1 MKKSK
6 IFLLAFVIFIDLAF
20 CFLALAWTEPSLP
33 PPQGNVPAPI
43 NVSGEGQVK
52 LYEDDTH
59 KGWLGIATDGYD
71 PSYGLT
77 VGNSTNQLGIK
88 TSGDSYFE
96 GDLTIRGNLKLNNV
110 ADNIYF
116 EAKNSTSQVV
126 IGFTGPY
133 GSQSHERLHISSGS
147 AGGANWYD
155 FTVLGIEDN
164 DHAYIN
170 IRTPN
175 DKYGGIIF
183 SDPDGSYSGSINYD
197 HSTDEMSF
205 TSEKSISFLTAGNTA
220 FVIDSSG
227 NVGIGISSPTEK
239 LEVNGA
245 IKIGNTTNTN
255 AGTIRWTGSDFEGYT
270 GTDWVSLTAGTG
282 GATTF
287 LQLTDTPSSYSGYG
301 GYVVKVKADETGLEF
316 GTVTGGTSYWTQSGT
331 SLYPNDASW
340 DVGIGLAGTDSNY
353 RLTVEDK
360 GIKITNTG
368 THHSLYVEDQN
379 NDTTPFVID
388 SSGKV
393 GIGIISPA
401 VKLHVNGAVR
411 GNQNGALRIST
422 GSGYVDIGPKNT
434 NWSHFY
440 TDRARFYFNKEIV
453 VNTGKISSYDEN
465 LVIRADYNASATAN
479 QLYLTT
485 SGNVGI
491 GTNSPSVKLD
501 VNGDVR
507 IRNLNCTGYANGGKI
522 TTDSSGNLICANDTG
537 GGTGGAP
544 TDASYVVM
552 SSNATL
558 SAERILTA
566 GSGISISDGGAN
578 GNVTVSLDTTDIST
592 CTDSA
597 SDKIIW
603 DSTNNRLVCAT
614 DQTGGTSYWTQS
626 GTSLYP
632 NDASWDV
639 GIGLAGTDSNYRLT
653 VEDKGIKITN
663 TGTHHSLYVEDQNND
678 TTPFVI
684 DSSGN
689 VGIGT
694 DSPSYKLDV
703 SGNVNG
709 TQLCIAG
716 DCRSSWPSE
725 GIQGSIST
733 GQVAFGTGSDTIGGD
748 DGLYWDNTNKRLG
761 IGTTSPNNL
770 IQVADLINFDNS
782 IYGTFLGYQAGGSTS
797 EVYNTAV
804 GYKSL
809 YSNTSGRS
817 NVAVG
822 GYALY
827 SNTTGQTNV
836 GVGLDALYSNT
847 TGRDNSA
854 VGQSALYYN
863 NGSYN
868 SAMGAY
874 ALQDNISGSY
884 NSAMGAHALFHNTT
898 GSKNTALGF
907 NAGAYTESFT
917 YNKTSNN
924 SVYIGY
930 NTKAK
935 ADGDT
940 NEIVI
945 GASAIGNGS
954 NSVTLGNDSI
964 TKTILKGNVGIGTNS
979 PSYKLDIIDN
989 RDTDYVL
996 RVQHTVTGGNTVDQ
1010 AAIYGY
1016 ISDSGIGGNDYAILG
1031 EVNITSSFPFAAAIA
1046 GKVST
1051 EQYGSVYAGYFWGPV
1066 RIIKYNDPGKAVL
1079 IKDGYIRFSP
1089 QSSAG
1094 TCNANMAGAIYFDSD
1109 DKHFYGC
1116 NGMNWVR
1123 LDYNP

>member
-316 GTVTGGTSYWTQSGT
+316 GTV
-331 SLYPNDASW
+331 
-340 DVGIGLAGTDSNY
+340 
-353 RLTVEDK
+353 
-360 GIKITNTG
+360 
-368 THHSLYVEDQN
+368 
-379 NDTTPFVID
+379 
-388 SSGKV
+388 
-393 GIGIISPA
+393 
-401 VKLHVNGAVR
+401 
-411 GNQNGALRIST
+411 
-422 GSGYVDIGPKNT
+422 
-434 NWSHFY
+434 
-440 TDRARFYFNKEIV
+440 
-453 VNTGKISSYDEN
+453 
-465 LVIRADYNASATAN
+465 
-479 QLYLTT
+479 
-485 SGNVGI
+485 
-491 GTNSPSVKLD
+491 
-501 VNGDVR
+501 
-507 IRNLNCTGYANGGKI
+507 
-522 TTDSSGNLICANDTG
+522 
-537 GGTGGAP
+537 
-544 TDASYVVM
+544 
-552 SSNATL
+552 
-558 SAERILTA
+558 
-566 GSGISISDGGAN
+566 
-578 GNVTVSLDTTDIST
+578 
-592 CTDSA
+592 
-597 SDKIIW
+597 
-603 DSTNNRLVCAT
+603 
-614 DQTGGTSYWTQS
+614 TGGTSYWTQS